1 MSVNKDIFNDLI
13 AVYDFSDTSDISFLK
28 DALEE
33 YPYSQPIRILYLK
46 SLHSGKGINFEH
58 ELLKSSAF
66 IANRVN
72 LYLLINDLNPSV
84 QLNVKPA
91 IDIISNLEET
101 LSKEDLIEQFIHSEP
116 TIGRIGNKDNP
127 SYSGK
132 TDELAKKSI
141 TDNEDFTSETLAEIY
156 VKQGNIKKAIKIFEK
171 LSLKNPEKSSYFAAK
186 IEKLKKL

>member
-1 MSVNKDIFNDLI
+1 MSINKDIFNDLI
-13 AVYDFSDTSDISFLK
+13 AANDFSEMSVIPFLK
-28 DALEE
+28 DALAE
-33 YPYSQPIRILYLK
+33 YPYSQLVRILYLK
-46 SLHSGKGINFEH
+46 FLHSGKRINFDH

-66 IANRVN
+66 IADRVN
-72 LYLLINDLNPSV
+72 LYLLINDVDQAV
-84 QLNVKPA
+84 QLTLKPA
-91 IDIISNLEET
+91 TDTITTMEET

-116 TIGRIGNKDNP
+116 VIGRIGNKDN
-127 SYSGK
+127 SFYSGK

-171 LSLKNPEKSSYFAAK
+171 LSLRNPEKSSYFASK